1 MEINLMCAFNCL
13 TQNLTSFMIISFNFQ
28 IDIKFGHED
37 VHMEAS
43 DGGFIINTE
52 VINIYDK

>member
-1 MEINLMCAFNCL
+1 
-13 TQNLTSFMIISFNFQ
+13 MIISFNFQ